1 MAIISK
7 EYLEAR
13 GHPMIRALHAATFEI
28 TKDSDIGPRGDC
40 IIGVNLDRGVGELNE
55 EFKNILRKNFSIV
68 LIALYTEDN
77 IGDIVIATG
86 SPRLLLKDD
95 RRIVVRKSSFIGPE
109 TLAIRANKA
118 ARDINRAFIK
128 RVQDPSTKIYIEL
141 YAIELGNSVN
151 PRLNILLD
159 TDNMFL

>member
-1 MAIISK
+1 MVIISK

-13 GHPMIRALHAATFEI
+13 GHPMIRALHTTTFEI

-40 IIGVNLDRGVGELNE
+40 IIGVKLDRGVGELDE
-55 EFKNILRKNFSIV
+55 KFKNILKKDFSIV

-86 SPRLLLKDD
+86 SSKLLLSDN
-95 RRIVVRKSSFIGPE
+95 RRIVIRKSSFIGPE

-118 ARDINRAFIK
+118 ARDINREFIK
-128 RVQDPSTKIYIEL
+128 RIQDTSIKIYIEL
-141 YAIELGNSVN
+141 YAIDLEDSIN
-151 PRLNILLD
+151 PRLNMLLKL
-159 TDNMFL
+159 M

>member
-1 MAIISK
+1 MVIISK
-7 EYLEAR
+7 EHLEAK
-13 GHPMIRALHAATFEI
+13 GHPMIRALHTTTFEI

-40 IIGVNLDRGVGELNE
+40 IIGVKLDRGVGELDE
-55 EFKNILRKNFSIV
+55 EFKDILRRDFSIV

-86 SPRLLLKDD
+86 SSKLLLSDN

-118 ARDINRAFIK
+118 ARDINREFIK
-128 RVQDPSTKIYIEL
+128 RIQDASTKIYIEL
-141 YAIELGNSVN
+141 YAVDLGDYIN
-151 PRLNILLD
+151 PKLNMLL
-159 TDNMFL
+159 NMSGRTQ